1 MAYSDAY
8 SNDEFTIDEEHEA
21 IVCHSKS
28 GNTYRLTFDDE
39 DLVCTCKGFCVRGN
53 CRHVKEADKEGYADT
68 LLEITRKNDI
78 EKREKG
84 KDTFCRKC
92 GKEFDFGDNY
102 CARCGNKRA

>member
-1 MAYSDAY
+1 MNFR
-8 SNDEFTIDEEHEA
+8 NDEFTIDEEHEA

-28 GNTYRLTFDDE
+28 GNTYRLAFDENE
-39 DLVCTCKGFCVRGN
+39 DLVCTCKGFEMRKE
-53 CRHVKEADKEGYADT
+53 CRHEKEARDYGYARE

-78 EKREKG
+78 EKRESNR
-84 KDTFCRKC
+84 DTFCRKC

>member
-1 MAYSDAY
+1 MAYSY
-8 SNDEFTIDEEHEA
+8 LDEFTIDEEHEA

-28 GNTYRLTFDDE
+28 GNTYRLTFDDNE
-39 DLVCTCKGFCVRGN
+39 DLVCTCKGFDMRKE